1 MFNLKIKINEI
12 VKKIYY
18 NFLWQGLVIFLV
30 KFIAS
35 LFLALPV
42 PYRLVDGTILYPPL
56 AVKLLQDSFMID
68 PFRTINLFVSIATF
82 IQFFIYLSLLFWAI
96 ISLINHKKRTL
107 IAFIF
112 MVMATVVSYVV
123 YFNPCGNLASGDITP
138 AVCVP
143 YFSFFTLNPYF
154 YILLIQ
160 TFFVLA
166 IFIISAKIKKETE
179 DVYEV
184 NKFLEIILA
193 IISISIIFSFT
204 FSIADYFFS

>member
-12 VKKIYY
+12 VKKTYY
-18 NFLWQGLVIFLV
+18 NFLWQGLVVFLV

-35 LFLALPV
+35 LFLALPL

-82 IQFFIYLSLLFWAI
+82 IQFFIYLSLLFWSI

-112 MVMATVVSYVV
+112 MVMATAVSYIV
-123 YFNPCGNLASGDITP
+123 YFNPCGSPVVGRNIAP

-154 YILLIQ
+154 YILLLQ

-166 IFIISAKIKKETE
+166 IFIISAKIKKETK

-204 FSIADYFFS
+204 FSIADYFF